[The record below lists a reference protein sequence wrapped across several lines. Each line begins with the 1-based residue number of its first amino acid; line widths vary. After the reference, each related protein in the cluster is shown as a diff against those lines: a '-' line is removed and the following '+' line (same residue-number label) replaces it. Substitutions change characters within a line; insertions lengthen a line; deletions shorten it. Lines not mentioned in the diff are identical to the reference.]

1 MSMKVR
7 TGTRQSKAVW
17 GTHMKVI
24 GITGGVGAGK
34 SKILNYF
41 KEKHGAAVIEADKV
55 GHLLM
60 EPGGA
65 CYYSIVEK
73 FGSSILNGDQTINR
87 GKLGK
92 IVFSDE
98 GLLGELNKII
108 HPRVKSHIVS
118 EIAKERAYHRTKY
131 FVVEAALLLED
142 HYDVIC
148 DELWYI
154 HTEEGVRT
162 KRLKET
168 RGYDDEK
175 IASIC
180 ANQKSPEE
188 FRSACQVVID
198 NSGALE
204 DTFRQIDE
212 QLGR

>member
-1 MSMKVR
+1 ME
-7 TGTRQSKAVW
+7 
-17 GTHMKVI
+17 MKVI

-34 SKILNYF
+34 SEILKYL
-41 KEKHGAAVIEADKV
+41 KEKHHAMVVEADKV

-87 GKLGK
+87 GKLAK
-92 IVFSDE
+92 IVFADAA
-98 GLLGELNKII
+98 LLEALNKII
-108 HPRVKSHIVS
+108 HPRVKAHIVS
-118 EIAKERAYHRTKY
+118 EIAKERAYHRTEF
-131 FVVEAALLLED
+131 FVIEAALLLED

-148 DELWYI
+148 DEIWYI
-154 HTEEGVRT
+154 DTDMEIRA

-175 IASIC
+175 IAGIM

-188 FRSACQVVID
+188 FRMACQAVID
-198 NSGALE
+198 NSGSLTE
-204 DTFRQIDE
+204 TFAQIDR
-212 QLGR
+212 QLGRK

>member
-1 MSMKVR
+1 
-7 TGTRQSKAVW
+7 
-17 GTHMKVI
+17 MKVI

-34 SKILNYF
+34 SEILRYL
-41 KEKHGAAVIEADKV
+41 KEKYSAMVVEADKV
-55 GHLLM
+55 GHFLM

-73 FGSSILNGDQTINR
+73 FGSSILNADQTINR

-92 IVFSDE
+92 IVFADPA
-98 GLLGELNKII
+98 LLEALNKII

-118 EIAKERAYHRTKY
+118 EIAKERAYHRTEY

-154 HTEEGVRT
+154 HTDEAVRE

-175 IASIC
+175 IAGIM

-188 FRSACQVVID
+188 FGSACQIVID
-198 NSGALE
+198 NSGDLT
-204 DTFRQIDE
+204 DTYRQIDE

>member
-1 MSMKVR
+1 
-7 TGTRQSKAVW
+7 
-17 GTHMKVI
+17 MKVI

-34 SKILNYF
+34 SEILKYLKVNH
-41 KEKHGAAVIEADKV
+41 KAKVVEADKV
-55 GHLLM
+55 GHMLM

-87 GKLGK
+87 AKLSK
-92 IVFSDE
+92 IVFADAS
-98 GLLGELNKII
+98 LLEALNKII
-108 HPRVKSHIVS
+108 HPRVKAHIVS
-118 EIAKERAYHRTKY
+118 EIAKERAYHRTNL

-148 DELWYI
+148 DEIWYI
-154 HTEEGVRT
+154 DANMDVRI

-175 IASIC
+175 IAGIM

-188 FRSACQVVID
+188 FQSACQAVID
-198 NSGALE
+198 NSGSLIE
-204 DTFRQIDE
+204 TFTQIE
-212 QLGR
+212 RQLGRK

>member
-1 MSMKVR
+1 
-7 TGTRQSKAVW
+7 
-17 GTHMKVI
+17 MKVI

-34 SKILNYF
+34 SEILKYL
-41 KEKHGAAVIEADKV
+41 KEKHGAVIIEADKV

-87 GKLGK
+87 GKLAK
-92 IVFSDE
+92 IVFADE
-98 GLLGELNKII
+98 TLLGELNKII

-131 FVVEAALLLED
+131 FVVEAALLIED
-142 HYDVIC
+142 HYDVVC

-154 HTEEGVRT
+154 HTDAEVRA
-162 KRLKET
+162 KRLKAS

-175 IASIC
+175 IASIM

-188 FRSACQVVID
+188 FRSACQAVID
-198 NSGALE
+198 NSGDLTSTYE
-204 DTFRQIDE
+204 QIDR

>member
-1 MSMKVR
+1 
-7 TGTRQSKAVW
+7 
-17 GTHMKVI
+17 MKVI

-34 SKILNYF
+34 SAILNYL
-41 KEKHGAAVIEADKV
+41 KEKHGAMVVEADKV

-65 CYYSIVEK
+65 CYYSVVEK

-92 IVFSDE
+92 IVFADPQ
-98 GLLGELNKII
+98 LLDALNKII
-108 HPRVKSHIVS
+108 HPKVKSYIVS
-118 EIAKERAYHRTKY
+118 EIAKERAYHRTNL
-131 FVVEAALLLED
+131 FVVEAALLIED

-154 HTEEGVRT
+154 HTDEQVRAE
-162 KRLKET
+162 RLKES

-175 IASIC
+175 IESIM

-188 FRSACQVVID
+188 FKKACHVVID
-198 NSGALE
+198 NSDCLACTQE
-204 DTFRQIDE
+204 QIDR

>member
-1 MSMKVR
+1 
-7 TGTRQSKAVW
+7 
-17 GTHMKVI
+17 MKVI

-34 SKILNYF
+34 SEILKYL
-41 KEKHGAAVIEADKV
+41 KEKHGAVVVEADKV

-92 IVFSDE
+92 IVFADE
-98 GLLGELNKII
+98 GLLAELNKII

-131 FVVEAALLLED
+131 FVVEAALLIED

-148 DELWYI
+148 DEMWYI
-154 HTEEGVRT
+154 HTDASVRAE
-162 KRLKET
+162 RLKET

-175 IASIC
+175 ITSIC

-198 NSGALE
+198 NSGDLAG
-204 DTFRQIDE
+204 TQKQIDE

>member
-1 MSMKVR
+1 
-7 TGTRQSKAVW
+7 
-17 GTHMKVI
+17 MKVI

-34 SKILNYF
+34 SEILKYL
-41 KEKHGAAVIEADKV
+41 KEKHGAIVIEADKV

-65 CYYSIVEK
+65 CYYTIVEK
-73 FGSSILNGDQTINR
+73 FGSSVLNGDQTINR
-87 GKLGK
+87 SKLAK
-92 IVFSDE
+92 IVFASE
-98 GLLGELNKII
+98 ALLGELNKII
-108 HPRVKSHIVS
+108 HPRVKSYIVS

-154 HTEEGVRT
+154 HTDEKVRAA
-162 KRLKET
+162 RLKES

-188 FRSACQVVID
+188 FRSGCHIVID
-198 NSGALE
+198 NSGDLA
-204 DTFRQIDE
+204 DTQKQIDE
-212 QLGR
+212 KLGR

>member
-1 MSMKVR
+1 
-7 TGTRQSKAVW
+7 
-17 GTHMKVI
+17 MKVI

-34 SKILNYF
+34 SEILKYL
-41 KEKHGAAVIEADKV
+41 KEKHGAMVVEADKV

-87 GKLGK
+87 AKLGK
-92 IVFSDE
+92 IVFADSQ
-98 GLLGELNKII
+98 LLDALNKII
-108 HPRVKSHIVS
+108 HPRVKSYIVS

-131 FVVEAALLLED
+131 FVVEAALLIED

-154 HTEEGVRT
+154 HTDEAVRAS
-162 KRLKET
+162 RLRES

-175 IASIC
+175 IERIM

-188 FRSACQVVID
+188 FKAVCQVVID
-198 NSGALE
+198 NSGLLACTQE
-204 DTFRQIDE
+204 QIDR

>member
-1 MSMKVR
+1 
-7 TGTRQSKAVW
+7 
-17 GTHMKVI
+17 MKVI

-34 SKILNYF
+34 SEILKYL
-41 KEKHGAAVIEADKV
+41 KEKHGAIVIEADKV

-65 CYYSIVEK
+65 CYYTIVEK
-73 FGSSILNGDQTINR
+73 FGSSVLNGDQTINR
-87 GKLGK
+87 SKLAK
-92 IVFSDE
+92 IVFASE
-98 GLLGELNKII
+98 ALLGELNKII
-108 HPRVKSHIVS
+108 HPRVKSYIVS

-154 HTEEGVRT
+154 HTDEKVRAA
-162 KRLKET
+162 RLKES

-188 FRSACQVVID
+188 FRCACQVVID
-198 NSGALE
+198 NSGNLA
-204 DTFRQIDE
+204 DTQKQIDE

>member
-1 MSMKVR
+1 
-7 TGTRQSKAVW
+7 
-17 GTHMKVI
+17 MKVI

-34 SKILNYF
+34 SEILKYL
-41 KEKHGAAVIEADKV
+41 KEKYGAIVIEADKV

-73 FGSSILNGDQTINR
+73 FGSSVLNGDQTINR

-92 IVFSDE
+92 IVFADE
-98 GLLGELNKII
+98 GLLAELNKII

-131 FVVEAALLLED
+131 FVVEAALLIED

-148 DELWYI
+148 DEMWYI
-154 HTEEGVRT
+154 HTDASVRAES
-162 KRLKET
+162 LKET

-198 NSGALE
+198 NSGDLAG
-204 DTFRQIDE
+204 TQKQIDE

>member
-1 MSMKVR
+1 
-7 TGTRQSKAVW
+7 
-17 GTHMKVI
+17 MKVI

-34 SKILNYF
+34 SEILRYL
-41 KEKHGAAVIEADKV
+41 KEKHGAVVIEADKV
-55 GHLLM
+55 GHFLM

-92 IVFSDE
+92 IVFADE
-98 GLLGELNKII
+98 ALLTELNKII

-118 EIAKERAYHRTKY
+118 EIAKERAYHRTNY
-131 FVVEAALLLED
+131 FVVEAALLIED
-142 HYDVIC
+142 HYDVVC

-154 HTEEGVRT
+154 HTDADVRA

-198 NSGALE
+198 NSKDLAGNYQ
-204 DTFRQIDE
+204 QIDE

>member
-1 MSMKVR
+1 
-7 TGTRQSKAVW
+7 
-17 GTHMKVI
+17 MKVI

-34 SKILNYF
+34 SEILKYL
-41 KEKHGAAVIEADKV
+41 KEKHHAMVVEADKV

-87 GKLGK
+87 GKLAK
-92 IVFSDE
+92 IVFADAA
-98 GLLGELNKII
+98 LLEALNKII
-108 HPRVKSHIVS
+108 HPRVKAHIVS
-118 EIAKERAYHRTKY
+118 EIAKERAYHRTEI
-131 FVVEAALLLED
+131 FVIEAALLLED

-148 DELWYI
+148 DEIWYI
-154 HTEEGVRT
+154 DTDMEIRA

-175 IASIC
+175 IAGIM

-188 FRSACQVVID
+188 FRMACQAVIN
-198 NSGALE
+198 NSGSLTE
-204 DTFRQIDE
+204 TFAQIDR
-212 QLGR
+212 QLGRK

>member
-1 MSMKVR
+1 
-7 TGTRQSKAVW
+7 
-17 GTHMKVI
+17 MKVI

-34 SKILNYF
+34 SEILKYL
-41 KEKHGAAVIEADKV
+41 KEKYGAIVVEADKV

-65 CYYSIVEK
+65 CYYTIVEK
-73 FGSSILNGDQTINR
+73 FGSSVLNGDQTINR
-87 GKLGK
+87 SKLAK
-92 IVFSDE
+92 IVFASE
-98 GLLGELNKII
+98 ALLGELNKII
-108 HPRVKSHIVS
+108 HPRVKSYIVS

-154 HTEEGVRT
+154 HTDEKVRAA
-162 KRLKET
+162 RLKES

-188 FRSACQVVID
+188 FRSACQVEID
-198 NSGALE
+198 NSGNLA
-204 DTFRQIDE
+204 DTCRQIDE

>member
-1 MSMKVR
+1 
-7 TGTRQSKAVW
+7 
-17 GTHMKVI
+17 MKVI

-34 SKILNYF
+34 SEILKYL
-41 KEKHGAAVIEADKV
+41 KEKYGAIVIEADKV

-73 FGSSILNGDQTINR
+73 FGSSVLNGDQTINR

-92 IVFSDE
+92 IVFADE
-98 GLLGELNKII
+98 GLLAELNKII

-118 EIAKERAYHRTKY
+118 EIAKERAYHITNY
-131 FVVEAALLLED
+131 FVVEAALLIED

-148 DELWYI
+148 DEMWYI
-154 HTEEGVRT
+154 HTDASVRAE
-162 KRLKET
+162 RLKET

-198 NSGALE
+198 NSGDLAG
-204 DTFRQIDE
+204 TQKQIDE

>member
-1 MSMKVR
+1 
-7 TGTRQSKAVW
+7 
-17 GTHMKVI
+17 MKVI

-34 SKILNYF
+34 SEILRYL
-41 KEKHGAAVIEADKV
+41 KEKHGARVIEADKV

-92 IVFSDE
+92 IVFADTA
-98 GLLGELNKII
+98 LLDALNKII
-108 HPRVKSHIVS
+108 HPKVKSYIVS
-118 EIAKERAYHRTKY
+118 EIAKEKAYHRTNL
-131 FVVEAALLLED
+131 FVVEAALLIED

-154 HTEEGVRT
+154 HIDAQVRA

-168 RGYDDEK
+168 RGYDDQK
-175 IASIC
+175 IADIM

-188 FRSACQVVID
+188 FSSACQVVID
-198 NSGALE
+198 NSGELAYTCE
-204 DTFRQIDE
+204 QIDR

>member
-1 MSMKVR
+1 
-7 TGTRQSKAVW
+7 
-17 GTHMKVI
+17 MKVI

-34 SKILNYF
+34 SEILKYL
-41 KEKHGAAVIEADKV
+41 KEKHGAVIIEADKV

-92 IVFSDE
+92 IVFADE
-98 GLLGELNKII
+98 TLLGELNKII

-131 FVVEAALLLED
+131 FVVEAALLIED
-142 HYDVIC
+142 HYDVVC

-154 HTEEGVRT
+154 HTDAEVRA
-162 KRLKET
+162 KRLKAS

-175 IASIC
+175 IASIM
-180 ANQKSPEE
+180 ANQKSPEK
-188 FRSACQVVID
+188 FRSACQAVID
-198 NSGALE
+198 NSGDLTSTYE
-204 DTFRQIDE
+204 QIDR

>member
-1 MSMKVR
+1 
-7 TGTRQSKAVW
+7 
-17 GTHMKVI
+17 MKVI

-34 SKILNYF
+34 SEILKYL
-41 KEKHGAAVIEADKV
+41 KEKYGAIVIEADKV

-73 FGSSILNGDQTINR
+73 FGSSVLNGDQTINR

-92 IVFSDE
+92 IVFADE
-98 GLLGELNKII
+98 GLLAELNKII

-131 FVVEAALLLED
+131 FVVEAALLIED

-148 DELWYI
+148 DEMWYI
-154 HTEEGVRT
+154 HTDASVRAE
-162 KRLKET
+162 RLKET

-188 FRSACQVVID
+188 FRSACQVVSD
-198 NSGALE
+198 NSGE
-204 DTFRQIDE
+204 QTGTQKQIDE
-212 QLGR
+212 QL

>member
-1 MSMKVR
+1 
-7 TGTRQSKAVW
+7 
-17 GTHMKVI
+17 MKVI

-34 SKILNYF
+34 SEILKYL
-41 KEKHGAAVIEADKV
+41 KEKHHAMVVEADKV

-87 GKLGK
+87 GKLAK
-92 IVFSDE
+92 IVFADAA
-98 GLLGELNKII
+98 LLEALNKII
-108 HPRVKSHIVS
+108 HPRVKAHIVS
-118 EIAKERAYHRTKY
+118 EIAKERAYHRTEI
-131 FVVEAALLLED
+131 FVIEAALLLED

-148 DELWYI
+148 DEIWYI
-154 HTEEGVRT
+154 DTDMEIRA

-175 IASIC
+175 IAGIM

-188 FRSACQVVID
+188 FRMACQAVID
-198 NSGALE
+198 NSGSLTE
-204 DTFRQIDE
+204 TFAQIDR
-212 QLGR
+212 QLGRK

>member
-1 MSMKVR
+1 
-7 TGTRQSKAVW
+7 
-17 GTHMKVI
+17 MKVI

-34 SKILNYF
+34 SEILKYL
-41 KEKHGAAVIEADKV
+41 KEKYGAIVIEADKV

-92 IVFSDE
+92 IVFADE
-98 GLLGELNKII
+98 GLLAELNKII

-131 FVVEAALLLED
+131 FVVEAALLIED

-148 DELWYI
+148 DEMWYI
-154 HTEEGVRT
+154 HTDASVRAE
-162 KRLKET
+162 RLKET

-198 NSGALE
+198 NSGDLAG
-204 DTFRQIDE
+204 TQKQIDE

>member
-1 MSMKVR
+1 
-7 TGTRQSKAVW
+7 
-17 GTHMKVI
+17 MKVI

-34 SKILNYF
+34 SAVLNYL
-41 KEKHGAAVIEADKV
+41 KEQHHAVVVEADKV

-92 IVFSDE
+92 IVFADE
-98 GLLGELNKII
+98 SLLNELNKII

-118 EIAKERAYHRTKY
+118 EIAKERAYHRTNY
-131 FVVEAALLLED
+131 FVVEAALLIED

-148 DELWYI
+148 DEMWYI
-154 HTEEGVRT
+154 HTDADIRA

-175 IASIC
+175 IAGIM

-198 NSGALE
+198 NSGDLAYTYE
-204 DTFRQIDE
+204 QIDR